1 MAINHF
7 RFGGSSPR
15 GKEDDPPAILLDD
28 GWQWRALPEPRPLY
42 GLDRLAENP
51 SAPVV
56 VVEGEKAADAAS
68 RIFPDSVCVTSPG
81 GSNAA
86 AKCDWTPLAKRQVMV
101 WPDADKPGA
110 GYRQSVT
117 TILQDLDCE
126 ISVVEFDGK
135 PEAWDAADAVAEWPD
150 LAALRCEVLKH
161 AKPYAKQEESSKSQ
175 NDARKAVLVKADT
188 LKPESINWAWKN
200 RFAFGKLAVIAG
212 DPGLGK
218 STILIEIAALH
229 SIGGEFPCG
238 EGHAQQCET
247 LILTAEDGLRDTCI
261 PRLMAAGADLSK
273 IHFLTGT
280 KTEGED
286 GEAMFDLAKDI
297 AALRAVFKAH
307 PAIRVLIIDPL
318 TAYLGETKAKENAAV
333 RRVLMPLAKLIED
346 FNICVLANNHLNKG
360 AGKALYRVLDSIAF
374 VAVGR
379 TVHLVIKDA
388 DNPDNRKF
396 ICDKTNIGSRPLGL
410 TYIIQKTL
418 GLR

>member
-1 MAINHF
+1 M
-7 RFGGSSPR
+7 
-15 GKEDDPPAILLDD
+15 
-28 GWQWRALPEPRPLY
+28 
-42 GLDRLAENP
+42 
-51 SAPVV
+51 
-56 VVEGEKAADAAS
+56 
-68 RIFPDSVCVTSPG
+68 
-81 GSNAA
+81 
-86 AKCDWTPLAKRQVMV
+86 
-101 WPDADKPGA
+101 
-110 GYRQSVT
+110 
-117 TILQDLDCE
+117 
-126 ISVVEFDGK
+126 
-135 PEAWDAADAVAEWPD
+135 
-150 LAALRCEVLKH
+150 
-161 AKPYAKQEESSKSQ
+161 
-175 NDARKAVLVKADT
+175 
-188 LKPESINWAWKN
+188 
-200 RFAFGKLAVIAG
+200 IAG

-229 SIGGEFPCG
+229 SAGGEFPCG

-297 AALRAVFKAH
+297 AVLRAVFKAN

-318 TAYLGETKAKENAAV
+318 TAYLGETKAKENTAV
-333 RRVLMPLAKLIED
+333 RRVLMPLAKLIEE

-396 ICDKTNIGSRPLGL
+396 ICDKTNIGTRPLGL
-410 TYIIQKTL
+410 TYIIQKTWVA
-418 GLR
+418 G